1 MRWAAARL
9 RAGGGTGAD
18 SPFLDATLMLAT
30 ARGEPKERTLASLP
44 DPLGAT
50 AARRLEV
57 LVDRRTC
64 GEPLAYIRGFKE
76 FYGRAFAVDE
86 RVLIPRPETEL
97 LVELALDSVPEAA
110 PTREGGPPRAHD
122 VGTGCGA
129 VAITLALERPG
140 WSVSASDISDG
151 ALQVCGGNATALGA
165 TLVSLEHADL
175 LPISGGPWRLIV
187 ANLPYVPSTEY
198 RALAAAG
205 WPEPAVALDGGPDG
219 LDQVRRLVAGV
230 GQRLAPEGRL
240 LLEIGAEQ
248 GSAVAEALASA
259 GLRRVELFHDLAG
272 RPRVAAGWR

>member
-1 MRWAAARL
+1 M
-9 RAGGGTGAD
+9 
-18 SPFLDATLMLAT
+18 
-30 ARGEPKERTLASLP
+30 
-44 DPLGAT
+44 
-50 AARRLEV
+50 
-57 LVDRRTC
+57 
-64 GEPLAYIRGFKE
+64 AYIRGFKE

-97 LVELALDSVPEAA
+97 LVELALHSVPEAV
-110 PTREGGPPRAHD
+110 PPREGGPPRAHE
-122 VGTGCGA
+122 VGTGSGA

-140 WSVSASDISDG
+140 WSVSASDISAG
-151 ALQVCGGNATALGA
+151 ALQVCGGNATSLGA
-165 TLVSLEHADL
+165 TLASLEHADL
-175 LPISGGPWRLIV
+175 LPVSGGPWRLIV
-187 ANLPYVPSTEY
+187 ANLPYVPSAEY

-259 GLRRVELFHDLAG
+259 GLQRVELFHDLAG